1 MTCKVTDKV
10 TNNITH
16 QVTANPSTSV
26 TFTTAAQT
34 TLRGVGVLVTRPLR
48 EAQQLG
54 ARIEEC
60 GGAPIVFPVIE
71 IQPPSNPPEVRGALR
86 ALNRRQVALLIFT
99 SVHAV
104 KHIGAQLRAAQLTLP
119 AHSRIAAVG
128 PQTARQC
135 TREFQRVDFVAEQ
148 SIDSEGLLAALHSF
162 DCAEQHIVIFR
173 AQTGREHLKQT
184 LESRGAQVQY
194 VESYRRVHATAAVAP
209 LIAKWRA
216 RKIDVVVAT
225 GVFAIDALMQLLGE
239 HSALLLNTP
248 ICTYSARIADHC
260 RQFGARGEIIIA
272 QPGDRAVVDALI
284 AWQKTRAAVV
294 S

>member
-1 MTCKVTDKV
+1 M
-10 TNNITH
+10 
-16 QVTANPSTSV
+16 QA
-26 TFTTAAQT
+26 
-34 TLRGVGVLVTRPLR
+34 
-48 EAQQLG
+48 AQQLG
-54 ARIEEC
+54 ACIEAQ

-71 IQPPSNPPEVRGALR
+71 IQPPSNPHEVRSALR
-86 ALNRRQVALLIFT
+86 ALERRQVALLIFT

-104 KHIGAQLRAAQLTLP
+104 KHIAAQLRGARLTLP
-119 AHSRIAAVG
+119 PQARIAAVG
-128 PQTARQC
+128 PQTAHQC
-135 TREFQRVDFVAEQ
+135 AREFQRVDFVAEQ

-162 DCAEQHIVIFR
+162 DCAEQNIVIFR
-173 AQTGREHLKQT
+173 AQAGREHLKQS

-194 VESYRRVHATAAVAP
+194 VESYRRVRATAAVAP

-239 HSALLLNTP
+239 HSTLLLNTP

-260 RQFGARGEIIIA
+260 RQLGARGEIITT

-284 AWQKTRAAVV
+284 AWQKTRTAIA